1 MQAHSTLGHAAPRTT
16 VFQVSCWVL
25 VLMAFVE
32 LLSAGLALAA
42 RLESS
47 RQVRVVEKEVTKY
60 VATPV
65 PVAVA
70 PSEAPSKPSA
80 AIVARPPIPVESP
93 AQTTTQVQPRP
104 LATPPIADPMVEK
117 LVTDARKARVAGD
130 MVQAI
135 TKLEEAHS
143 REPDEPNVEY
153 ELGLVHE
160 AMEVFE
166 TASEHYQNVMNM
178 GATKAGSLY
187 PLAAAKLRD
196 GIKDA
201 TDMRGQL
208 SLGRTRIFKDVNYE
222 DGERIV
228 LTIPV
233 QAAPGTNISA
243 EDFFVTV
250 KFFDI
255 IRGKEIVPTSEDTS
269 IREFKWVS
277 GPIDWAGGEELLRV
291 TYILPHQN
299 LQDEHLFGQ
308 RVYYGQ
314 SVELN
319 YKNEMIDLQAW
330 PRDLA
335 ARTQQPVQTNPGA
348 PPDAPPEFLD
358 KDSLPPGFNP
368 DNPLLPLPPLPR

>member
-1 MQAHSTLGHAAPRTT
+1 MQAQPTHAQVTPRTS
-16 VFQVSCWVL
+16 VFQLSCWVL
-25 VLMAFVE
+25 GVLAFVE

-42 RLESS
+42 RMESS
-47 RQVRVVEKEVTKY
+47 RQVQVVEREVTRF
-60 VATPV
+60 V
-65 PVAVA
+65 PMPMEPAAVA
-70 PSEAPSKPSA
+70 AAPEVAKPSA
-80 AIVARPPIPVESP
+80 SLVARPPQPEEAPMP
-93 AQTTTQVQPRP
+93 AQVQARP
-104 LATPPIADPMVEK
+104 LTTPSIADPVVEK
-117 LVTDARKARVAGD
+117 LVMEARKARVAGD

-143 REPDEPNVEY
+143 REPNDPNVEY

-178 GATKAGSLY
+178 GATKAGALY
-187 PLAAAKLRD
+187 PLATAKLRD

-201 TDMRGQL
+201 ADMRGQL
-208 SLGRTRIFKDVNYE
+208 SLGRTRIFKDVNYQ

-233 QAAPGTNISA
+233 QAAPGTTISA
-243 EDFFVTV
+243 DDFFVTV
-250 KFFDI
+250 NFFDI
-255 IRGKEIVPTSEDTS
+255 IRGKEIVPSSEETS
-269 IREFKWVS
+269 IREHKWVS
-277 GPIDWAGGEELLRV
+277 GAIDWVGGEELLRV
-291 TYILPHQN
+291 TYVLPHRDV
-299 LQDEHLFGQ
+299 QDEHLFGQ

-335 ARTQQPVQTNPGA
+335 ARTQKPVQTQPGL
-348 PPDAPPEFLD
+348 PDAPPEFLD
-358 KDSLPPGFNP
+358 KDTLPPGFNP

>member
-1 MQAHSTLGHAAPRTT
+1 MQAQPTHAQVTPRTS
-16 VFQVSCWVL
+16 VFQLSCWVL
-25 VLMAFVE
+25 GVLAFVE

-42 RLESS
+42 RMESS
-47 RQVRVVEKEVTKY
+47 RQVQVVEREVTRF
-60 VATPV
+60 V
-65 PVAVA
+65 PMPMEPAAVA
-70 PSEAPSKPSA
+70 AAPEVAKPSA
-80 AIVARPPIPVESP
+80 SLVARPPQPEEAPMP
-93 AQTTTQVQPRP
+93 AQVQARP
-104 LATPPIADPMVEK
+104 LTTPSIADPVVEK
-117 LVTDARKARVAGD
+117 LVMEARKARVAGD

-143 REPDEPNVEY
+143 REPNDPNVEY

-178 GATKAGSLY
+178 GATKAGALY
-187 PLAAAKLRD
+187 PLATAKLRD

-201 TDMRGQL
+201 ADMRGQL
-208 SLGRTRIFKDVNYE
+208 SLGRTRIFKDVNYQ

-233 QAAPGTNISA
+233 QAAPGTTISA
-243 EDFFVTV
+243 DDFFVTV
-250 KFFDI
+250 NFFDI
-255 IRGKEIVPTSEDTS
+255 IRGKEIVPSSEETS
-269 IREFKWVS
+269 IREHKWVS
-277 GPIDWAGGEELLRV
+277 GAIDWVGGEELLRV
-291 TYILPHQN
+291 TYVLPHRDV
-299 LQDEHLFGQ
+299 QDEHLFGQ

-335 ARTQQPVQTNPGA
+335 ARNQKPVQTQPGL
-348 PPDAPPEFLD
+348 PDAPPEFLD
-358 KDSLPPGFNP
+358 KDTLPPGFNP